1 MPERPR
7 RPESSPLP
15 KAGTAAWRRAL
26 ASVQGLR
33 TAGDCERYAA
43 LCEAVT
49 GGETGACFQ
58 ALVDSL
64 VRPEDHGVYEGTH
77 NAFWR
82 FPAARLGPL
91 WARALPGLLTR
102 MERHEQVER
111 FLCPYCGWARE
122 SHGPAFVR
130 AVKALE
136 PALQRRVVRAL
147 RKWAGQVPE
156 WEPFVAAIAG
166 PARKP
171 RSLPELVVPEA
182 WLPSWKRLIRGDLL
196 VWDRLPPAAAA
207 DLVLAALL
215 LPPSTLDLKANLLVV
230 PLFTYAARHRPA
242 FVARLRAL
250 PDVDRERVRDSLAR
264 IAKTPEGRGHKVAQA
279 LLAEAFAPPAPR

>member
-1 MPERPR
+1 MPARNASP
-7 RPESSPLP
+7 PLP
-15 KAGTAAWRRAL
+15 EPGTAAWRREL
-26 ASVQGLR
+26 ASAQRLR
-33 TAGDCERYAA
+33 TQGECERYAA
-43 LCEAVT
+43 LCAVVT
-49 GGETGACFQ
+49 GREKGDCFQ

-64 VRPEDHGVYEGTH
+64 VKAEDHGVYEATH

-91 WARALPGLLTR
+91 WARALPGLLAR

-156 WEPFVAAIAG
+156 WEPLVVAIAG
-166 PARKP
+166 PVRKP
-171 RSLPELVVPEA
+171 RSLPEFVVPEA
-182 WLPSWKRLIRGDLL
+182 WPAPWKRLIRGNLL
-196 VWDRLPPAAAA
+196 VWDRSRPAVAA
-207 DLVLAALL
+207 DLVLAVLL

-250 PDVDRERVRDSLAR
+250 SDADRERVRDSLAR